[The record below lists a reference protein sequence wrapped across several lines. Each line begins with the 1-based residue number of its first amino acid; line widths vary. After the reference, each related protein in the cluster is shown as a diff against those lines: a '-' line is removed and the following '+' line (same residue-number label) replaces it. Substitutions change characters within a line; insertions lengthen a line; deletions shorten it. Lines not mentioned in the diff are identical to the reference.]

1 MSHCSALSKVEGA
14 FTPIRFDGPADVREV
29 LANQLRIQCQ
39 CPSDGTEAITM
50 ALPLS
55 TALVPRAQQDRT
67 ARLELPLER

>member
-1 MSHCSALSKVEGA
+1 
-14 FTPIRFDGPADVREV
+14 VREV